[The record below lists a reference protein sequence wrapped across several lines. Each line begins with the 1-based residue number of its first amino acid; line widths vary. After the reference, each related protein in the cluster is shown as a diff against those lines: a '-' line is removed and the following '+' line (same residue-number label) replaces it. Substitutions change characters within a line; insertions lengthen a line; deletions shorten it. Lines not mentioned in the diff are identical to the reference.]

1 MNQLFTKRRQRFIDI
16 DTKDKSKLIIFASKD
31 ENIYIYY
38 LTKLDENNF
47 KIELDDI
54 SEIRN

>member
-16 DTKDKSKLIIFASKD
+16 DNKDKSKLIIFAGKD
-31 ENIYIYY
+31 KNIYTYY
-38 LTKLDENNF
+38 LTKLEENNF